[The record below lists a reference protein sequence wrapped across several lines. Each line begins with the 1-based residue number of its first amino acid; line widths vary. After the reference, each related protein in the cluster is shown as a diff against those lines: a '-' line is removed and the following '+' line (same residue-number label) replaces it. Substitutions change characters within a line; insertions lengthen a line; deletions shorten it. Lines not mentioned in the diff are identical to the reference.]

1 MPGCFA
7 KPRNFGWSNDF
18 CWPAVSTKER
28 NTSPGHQSREHLW
41 LSDDWGW
48 WHHGHGTN
56 TFILWAHITLWIFDE
71 IEPITN
77 NIMQPYQTIML
88 LNFNHLDIH
97 NVLTWLT
104 KKQLY
109 TLDFRLFS
117 RKNYGWWQ
125 PPASTYLHVKRHQH
139 KSARHALKL
148 RDARSKFCP
157 HVMDLHRGYETNKV
171 QLALGNHDE
180 SLFYILRR
188 C

>member
-28 NTSPGHQSREHLW
+28 NTSPGHQSQEHPG
-41 LSDDWGW
+41 LSDDWGR

-56 TFILWAHITLWIFDE
+56 TFILWAHITLWICDE

-77 NIMQPYQTIML
+77 NIMQLYQTIML

-104 KKQLY
+104 KQQLY
-109 TLDFRLFS
+109 TLDFSAKRIMDDDSHQLPPIFMS
-117 RKNYGWWQ
+117 RDM
-125 PPASTYLHVKRHQH
+125 STKARVMRWSWGMRGPN
-139 KSARHALKL
+139 SARMSWTFTADPKRTKL
-148 RDARSKFCP
+148 
-157 HVMDLHRGYETNKV
+157 N
-171 QLALGNHDE
+171 
-180 SLFYILRR
+180 
-188 C
+188 